1 MRYYFT
7 EFKYW
12 IADRFFTEELDEAF
26 NLGLKEGARR
36 QRVTH
41 IIDLKAHMETAA
53 KSNQPG
59 IKLAIKLLGG
69 N

>member
-1 MRYYFT
+1 MRYRWN
-7 EFKYW
+7 ELKYW
-12 IADRFFTEELDEAF
+12 IADYFFTTELDEAF

-53 KSNQPG
+53 KSKQPG
-59 IKLAIKLLGG
+59 IQLAIELLGG